1 MLRIL
6 SLGLLLL
13 IGTATLAQPSQ
24 LKVDSLHSLFVNA
37 SEEEKLELIAPL
49 LHVISVNTSKPVQP
63 MLQEMEQLSIQH
75 KKDKELMFSWLMLGW
90 AYQAQFKFDSLRAI
104 SHKGIELAKQ
114 TENDTLLAKFY
125 NAVGVS
131 HEKVGVLDSA
141 EYFYKLALATAPDLT
156 MSVYNNLGLA
166 YVRKSNYG
174 KAIEYL
180 ELALKEAQEKGLV
193 NAEAVISNNIGISH
207 NKLNNPKKAEA
218 YALRALELKEQLGDE
233 RGKLFPMVQL
243 TTADLP
249 LEEHKKYVETALLQA
264 QKVGDPIFMRL
275 FTAKSAEVL
284 DTEGKHSEAL
294 DLLLPIYKQSREAQS
309 YDQGEVMRVLI
320 NIYYNLGQYGEALQV
335 ATQLMELATS
345 KKALDEIQN
354 ARILL
359 MRIYR
364 KQGQYQLALQMG
376 TDYYETR
383 DSLVQ
388 KLNLDKLAALDEK
401 LEDIERQKQIDFL
414 NSELKQ
420 KDIRRKWMIAVGI
433 LLALILSLIIYFRNR
448 RIKAQKVMITR
459 EKETAKQLEAMNEK
473 LKGLDQMKNRLFT
486 NITHEFRTPLT
497 VMLGMAEQL
506 ESSAENNTNE
516 KSQRK
521 LALIRRNGRSLLNLV
536 NQMLDLSKIEDNKLK
551 VDLIQSDIVAYI
563 RYLTESF
570 HSMANAQNV
579 ILQTSTD
586 EKEIVM
592 DYDPEKIRQILSN
605 LLSNALKYTPSGG
618 RVAVKIATSDDKKHL
633 VLAVKDTGAGIPTE
647 DIPNIFDRFYQADD
661 SIAKSGGTGIG
672 LALTKE
678 LVKLLDGD
686 IKVESE
692 LEKGTTFIMQLPITQ
707 SAELLNQEVEHFAE
721 APLLI
726 PTMVEKK
733 PERTNISSSTRQP
746 TLLIVEDNPDVVEY
760 LTDCLESQYQ
770 LVHAYNGRAGIE
782 KALELVPDIIIS
794 DVMMPEKDGFELCD
808 TLKNDERTSHI
819 PIILLTARAD
829 VESRISGLKRGAD
842 AYLSKPFHREEL
854 LAVLAQL
861 VELRSKLRAR
871 YTQLPTE
878 KTNITTSAVQETEY
892 SMEDAFLKK
901 ASALIHDNIADPT
914 FAVQEFCKALG
925 MSYPVVYRKLSA
937 LTGRSPALYIREIRL
952 NHAKGL
958 LQSTDFTVSEIAY
971 DCGFNDPKFFS
982 RVFSKEFGQS
992 PSVFR
997 NSLQN

>member
-6 SLGLLLL
+6 SLGLLLT
-13 IGTATLAQPSQ
+13 IGTTAFAQQSQ
-24 LKVDSLHSLFVNA
+24 QKIDSLRNLFVNA
-37 SEEEKLELIAPL
+37 SEEGKLEFIEPL
-49 LHVISVNTSKPVQP
+49 FHIISVNTSKPAQP
-63 MLQEMEQLSIQH
+63 MLHEMERLSIQH
-75 KKDKELMFSWLMLGW
+75 KKDKELMLSWLMLGW
-90 AYQAQFKFDSLRAI
+90 FYQSQFEFDSMRTI

-114 TENDTLLAKFY
+114 TENDTILAKFY
-125 NAVGVS
+125 NAVGIS

-141 EYFYKLALATAPDLT
+141 EHFYKLALATDSSLT
-156 MSVYNNLGLA
+156 LSSYNNLGLA
-166 YVRKSNYG
+166 YIRKSNYG

-180 ELALKEAQEKGLV
+180 EIALKEAQEKGLV

-207 NKLNNPKKAEA
+207 NKLNNPEKAEA

-249 LEEHKKYVETALLQA
+249 LEKHKQYVEAALTQA

-275 FTAKSAEVL
+275 FTAKAAEVL
-284 DTEGKHSEAL
+284 DKEGKHSEAL
-294 DLLLPIYKQSREAQS
+294 NLLLPVYKQSRQAQS
-309 YDQGEVMRVLI
+309 YDQGEVMRVLAY
-320 NIYYNLGQYGEALQV
+320 IYYHLKQYDEAHQV

-345 KKALDEIQN
+345 KNASDEIQN

-359 MRIYR
+359 MQIYR
-364 KQGQYQLALQMG
+364 EQGKYQQALQMG

-383 DSLVQ
+383 DSLVR
-388 KLNLDKLAALDEK
+388 KLNLDKLAALDAK
-401 LEDIERQKQIDFL
+401 LEDIEREKQINFL
-414 NSELKQ
+414 NGQLKQ
-420 KDIRRKWMIAVGI
+420 KDIRRKWMIAVGV

-506 ESSAENNTNE
+506 ESEHTTDE

-618 RVAVKIATSDDKKHL
+618 KVTVKTAASKDKKHL
-633 VLAVKDTGAGIPTE
+633 ILTVKDTGAGIPTE

-661 SIAKSGGTGIG
+661 TIAKSGGTGIG

-678 LVKLLDGD
+678 LIKLLDGD
-686 IKVESE
+686 ITVESE
-692 LEKGTTFIMQLPITQ
+692 LEKGTTFIIQLPIIQ
-707 SAELLNQEVEHFAE
+707 SAELLDKKTEHFVE
-721 APLLI
+721 APLLV
-726 PTMVEKK
+726 PTMTE
-733 PERTNISSSTRQP
+733 EHIENTSTSSSSKQP

-770 LVHAYNGRAGIE
+770 LIHAYNGRAGIE
-782 KALELVPDIIIS
+782 KALEAVPDIIIS

-842 AYLSKPFHREEL
+842 AYLAKPFHREEL
-854 LAVLAQL
+854 LAILAQL
-861 VELRSKLRAR
+861 VELRAKLRAR
-871 YTQLPTE
+871 YTQLPTAE
-878 KTNITTSAVQETEY
+878 NNITASDGKETEY

-901 ASALIHDNIADPT
+901 ASALIHKNIANPA

-937 LTGRSPALYIREIRL
+937 LTERSPALYIREIRL

-997 NSLQN
+997 SSLQK

>member
-13 IGTATLAQPSQ
+13 IGTAAFTQKSQ
-24 LKVDSLHSLFVNA
+24 QKVDSLHNLFVNA
-37 SEEEKLELIAPL
+37 SGEEKLEFIEPL
-49 LHVISVNTSKPVQP
+49 FHVISVNTSKPVQP
-63 MLQEMEQLSIQH
+63 ILYEMEQLSIQH
-75 KKDKELMFSWLMLGW
+75 KKDKELMLSWLMLGW
-90 AYQAQFKFDSLRAI
+90 AYQSQFKFDSLRAI

-114 TENDTLLAKFY
+114 TKNDTLLAKFY
-125 NAVGVS
+125 NSVGVS
-131 HEKVGVLDSA
+131 HEKIGVLDSA
-141 EYFYKLALATAPDLT
+141 EYFYKLALATDSRVT

-166 YVRKSNYG
+166 YIRKSNYG

-249 LEEHKKYVETALLQA
+249 LEEHKKYVEAALVQA

-275 FTAKSAEVL
+275 FTAKAAEVL
-284 DTEGKHSEAL
+284 DMEGKYSEAL
-294 DLLLPIYKQSREAQS
+294 DLLVPVYEQSRKAQS
-309 YDQGEVMRVLI
+309 YDQGEVMRVLAY
-320 NIYYNLGQYGEALQV
+320 IYYHLKQYDKAHQV

-345 KKALDEIQN
+345 KNALDEIQN

-359 MRIYR
+359 MQIYR
-364 KQGQYQLALQMG
+364 EQGQYQQALQMG
-376 TDYYETR
+376 TDYYEAR
-383 DSLVQ
+383 DSLVL

-401 LEDIERQKQIDFL
+401 LEDVERQKQIDFL

-420 KDIRRKWMIAVGI
+420 KDIRRKWMIAVGV
-433 LLALILSLIIYFRNR
+433 LLALILSLVIYFRNR
-448 RIKAQKVMITR
+448 RIRAQKAMIAR
-459 EKETAKQLEAMNEK
+459 EKETARQLEVMNEK

-506 ESSAENNTNE
+506 ESSAENTNE

-586 EKEIVM
+586 EKEIIM

-618 RVAVKIATSDDKKHL
+618 RVMVKIAASEDKKHL
-633 VLAVKDTGAGIPTE
+633 VLAVRDTGAGIPKE
-647 DIPNIFDRFYQADD
+647 DLPNIFDRFYQADD
-661 SIAKSGGTGIG
+661 TIAKAGGTGIG

-678 LVKLLDGD
+678 LIKLLDGD
-686 IKVESE
+686 IRVESE

-707 SAELLNQEVEHFAE
+707 SAELLDQEVEHFAQ
-721 APLLI
+721 APLVI
-726 PTMVEKK
+726 PTMIETKLESNK
-733 PERTNISSSTRQP
+733 TPSSSKQP

-760 LTDCLESQYQ
+760 LTDCLESEYQ
-770 LVHAYNGRAGIE
+770 LIHAYNGRIGIE

-794 DVMMPEKDGFELCD
+794 DVMMPEKNGFELCD
-808 TLKNDERTSHI
+808 ALKNDERTSHI

-842 AYLSKPFHREEL
+842 AYLAKPFHREEL

-871 YTQLPTE
+871 YAQLPMEAPGTP
-878 KTNITTSAVQETEY
+878 SPVSQEPEY

-901 ASALIHDNIADPT
+901 ASALIHDNIANPT

-997 NSLQN
+997 SSLQK